1 MKSDFLKLTIL
12 ASGSSGNCSLLEVPG
27 LSVLIDAGLSGKRIA
42 ERLQA
47 IGKSMV
53 DISAVLLTHEHSD
66 HVLGLPVLANRHHI
80 PVYANKL
87 TAGCLQPLVPKYK
100 DWRIFESGAEI
111 DLGGLRVE
119 TFSIPHDA
127 YDPVGFVAHVGKVSA
142 GFLTD
147 LGYATR
153 LVTERVRPV
162 DVLLL
167 EANYDLHL
175 LRQDNRRPWA
185 VKQRI
190 MARHGHLS
198 NDAAASVAEQIVS
211 DRLKHIYLGHLSEDC
226 NTHELA
232 EAAVSG
238 SLSRMGVTHVSLH
251 RTYQDRMAEPVLIGQ
266 TG

>member
-1 MKSDFLKLTIL
+1 MSSHFLKVSIL
-12 ASGSSGNCSLLEVPG
+12 ASGSSGNCTLLETPG
-27 LSVLIDAGLSGKRIA
+27 ASVLIDAGLSGKRIV
-42 ERLQA
+42 ERLGLL
-47 IGKSMV
+47 GKRLEDV
-53 DISAVLLTHEHSD
+53 SAVLLTHEHSD
-66 HVLGLPVLANRHHI
+66 HVSGLPVLANRYQI

-87 TAGCLQPLVPKYK
+87 TSEYLHPLVPKYK
-100 DWRIFESGAEI
+100 GWRIFETGSVI
-111 DLGGLRVE
+111 DLGFMQVE

-127 YDPVGFVAHVGKVSA
+127 YDPVGFVVHAGGFAA

-153 LVTERVRPV
+153 LAVERVKHT

-167 EANYDLHL
+167 EANYDLNL
-175 LRQDNRRPWA
+175 LRNDPRRPWA

-198 NDAAASVAEQIVS
+198 NEAAAGVVEQVIS
-211 DRLKHIYLGHLSEDC
+211 ARLKHLFLGHLSEDC

-238 SLSRMGVTHVSLH
+238 CLSRIGASEVALH
-251 RTYQDRMAEPVLIGQ
+251 RTYQNRPAEAISLEK
-266 TG
+266 